1 MRIGITG
8 GIGCGKTTVC
18 RVFETLGIPVFESDK
33 EAQFVIGSDPIIR
46 NKLIEITG
54 ADLFPTGDLDRKLL
68 ANLIFNDKK
77 LLEKVNQLIH
87 PVVLNNFNKWSEN
100 QNAPYTILESAILFE
115 SGAWKNVDISITVTA
130 PLEERIRRVSVRSN
144 LDESEI
150 AERIKNQMDDGER
163 VLKSDFVIRN
173 GEGDMII
180 PSILKIH
187 DTIIQNITNN
197 K

>member
-46 NKLIEITG
+46 HKLIEITG